1 MIVSYK
7 SPVESNPASA
17 IVKFS
22 FMLLF
27 RGAALCPHPSFH
39 HLTDDS
45 VQTLR
50 GEVRFSEWG
59 PATALIPLLQGASS
73 TSRSCRLQMR
83 NSFKGENVLGV
94 CVCVCLFS
102 SVYLIVRGVCFCV
115 QMYTYAVTSMGWMC
129 THLPLFERICATV
142 SVYGGVMNAYL
153 SSHAPS
159 LIILSLCK
167 SQNCLTL
174 TLFVIIVIHH
184 SKL

>member
-94 CVCVCLFS
+94 CVCVFVFQCVFDCARRLLLCAD
-102 SVYLIVRGVCFCV
+102 VYVCGHFYGLDVQAFTFVWENICDCKCVWRCHERLPVITRPLPHHLVSLQIAELPHINSFCDYSNSP
-115 QMYTYAVTSMGWMC
+115 Q
-129 THLPLFERICATV
+129 
-142 SVYGGVMNAYL
+142 
-153 SSHAPS
+153 
-159 LIILSLCK
+159 
-167 SQNCLTL
+167 
-174 TLFVIIVIHH
+174 
-184 SKL
+184 